1 MVLDLEDLI
10 APELAEMV
18 AVMEQLVIAEVA
30 VELLIVDL
38 AEVLLVETTQLH
50 QEVLEVQ
57 V

>member
-50 QEVLEVQ
+50 QEDLEVQ

>member
-18 AVMEQLVIAEVA
+18 AVMEQLVIVEVA
-30 VELLIVDL
+30 VDQLIVDL
-38 AEVLLVETTQLH
+38 AEALLVETTQLH

>member
-1 MVLDLEDLI
+1 VVLDQEDLI

-18 AVMEQLVIAEVA
+18 AVMEQLVIVVVA
-30 VELLIVDL
+30 VDLLIVDL
-38 AEVLLVETTQLH
+38 AEVLLVEITHLH

>member
-18 AVMEQLVIAEVA
+18 AVMEQLVFVEV
-30 VELLIVDL
+30 VLGLLIVDL
-38 AEVLLVETTQLH
+38 EEALLVEITQMH
-50 QEVLEVQ
+50 QEVVVVQ

>member
-10 APELAEMV
+10 APESVEMV
-18 AVMEQLVIAEVA
+18 AVMEQLVIVEVA

-38 AEVLLVETTQLH
+38 AEALLVETTQLH